1 MGTGFTI
8 DSPIRV
14 ARFGISSVI
23 SLVDDVLIERI
34 RRHYSRVYDIPYEP
48 ITTAHD
54 DPRAARITAYLDL
67 VQRIVA
73 RQMREIRTLPLQE
86 DNEKSRYFEM
96 LPETS
101 SLKKTY
107 RSFLAL
113 PRGSARDDL
122 ERELTEAMRPGSID
136 CNIMT
141 KVDRLPRD
149 QNGDALP
156 SEFSDAKS
164 ALRGF
169 ARSQGGDCL
178 VLSAG
183 INPTLFGYMESFPE
197 FYRDGDGRVGK
208 GVILKVSDFRSS
220 LVQGKFLAKKGIETR
235 EFRVESGLNC
245 GGHAFASDGQLMGP
259 ILQEFKDRRE
269 EMAALFEPLII
280 QYYRKKGR
288 DYHVSGRM
296 RRILVTAQGGVG
308 THGEMR
314 RLMETYG
321 LDGVGWASPFL
332 LVPEATALDNA
343 TREMLASAG
352 EKDLYLSDASPL
364 GVPFNNLRD
373 SSAERW
379 TRARI
384 AQGRPGSSCPKRY
397 MAVNTEYTAKP
408 VCTVSREYIARKLK
422 KLGYEKIPPADCQD
436 AAVQAIYVKS
446 CLCDQLGNGALL
458 ALREASSDLP
468 VAICPGPNMAWF
480 NRAYSLIELVDH
492 IYGRCASLVPAHRPH
507 MFVKDLTMYVD
518 YFEKT
523 ARDHSCGDEKA
534 ESYLRRYYDNL
545 QRGLAYYDR
554 YGKESAFPG
563 ENLASLINAVKEQ
576 RIRLERIWQALEECR
591 IPRQRVAIG

>member
-1 MGTGFTI
+1 MGTGFTV
-8 DSPIRV
+8 DTPIRV

-23 SLVDDVLIERI
+23 SLVDDMLIERV
-34 RRHYSRVYDIPYEP
+34 RRHYSRIYDIPYDP
-48 ITTAHD
+48 ITAAHD

-67 VQRIVA
+67 VQIIVK
-73 RQMREIRTLPLQE
+73 RQMREIRALPLRE
-86 DNEKSRYFEM
+86 ANEKSRYFEM
-96 LPETS
+96 LPDES

-107 RSFLAL
+107 KSYVDL
-113 PRGSARDDL
+113 PDGSVKDDL

-141 KVDRLPRD
+141 KVDRLPCD
-149 QNGDALP
+149 SKGNPLP
-156 SEFSDAKS
+156 AEFSDAKS

-169 ARSQGGDCL
+169 ARSQGGNCI

-197 FYRDGDGRVGK
+197 FYRDSEGRLSK

-220 LVQGKFLAKKGIETR
+220 LIQGKFLAKKGIETR

-245 GGHAFASDGQLMGP
+245 GGHAFASNGHLMGP

-280 QYYRKKGR
+280 QHYQKKGR
-288 DYHVSGRM
+288 EYHVSGRG

-314 RLMETYG
+314 RLTEAYD

-332 LVPEATALDNA
+332 LVPEATALDDA
-343 TREMLASAG
+343 TRHKLMRAG
-352 EKDLYLSDASPL
+352 EDALYLSDASPL

-379 TRARI
+379 TLERI
-384 AQGRPGSSCPKRY
+384 RQGRPGSSCPKRY
-397 MAVNTEYTAKP
+397 LATNTECTANP
-408 VCTVSREYIARKLK
+408 VCTVSREYIASKLAM
-422 KLGYEKIPPADCQD
+422 LGYKRTPSADCKD
-436 AAVQAIYVKS
+436 PAVQAIYVKT
-446 CLCDQLGNGALL
+446 CLCDQLGNGALI
-458 ALREASSDLP
+458 ALGETHDDLP

-480 NRAYSLIELVDH
+480 NRECSLRELVDH
-492 IYGRCASLVPAHRPH
+492 IYGRCASLVPEHRPH

-518 YFEKT
+518 HFEKI
-523 ARDHSCGDEKA
+523 ASNHSCGDEKA
-534 ESYLRRYYDNL
+534 EAYLRKYYENL
-545 QRGLAYYDR
+545 RRGLAYYDR
-554 YGKESAFPG
+554 YCKETAFPG
-563 ENLASLINAVKEQ
+563 ENLASLIEAIKEQ
-576 RIRLERIWQALEECR
+576 RIRLERIWLTLEERCL
-591 IPRQRVAIG
+591 PPQRVAIG